1 MYLNAQNEK
10 LYFDCVLSTLLSEV
24 TEIEDT
30 VLLLQLAT
38 APSFFTKLLYLVY
51 KASFKI
57 LHFHFGDMD
66 EVIKWA

>member
-1 MYLNAQNEK
+1 
-10 LYFDCVLSTLLSEV
+10 LSEV

-66 EVIKWA
+66 EVIKWT